1 MRALTLHAP
10 WAWAICHLGKDIEN
24 RSWQPPAT
32 MIGERIAIHA
42 GSKALWKWRIWQLV
56 AEVWDEVDQSEIL
69 EKVERY
75 TSIVSAND
83 SSTVRDRFCSS
94 IVATAVIES
103 VLPPKSANDGW
114 HMANQYGWKLTDVKV
129 LSQPVPIARG
139 MLGFWNL
146 TPEQEAAVVAAGRL
160 Q

>member
-10 WAWAICHLGKDIEN
+10 WAWAICYLGKDIEN

-32 MIGERIAIHA
+32 MIGQRIAIHA
-42 GSKALWKWRIWQLV
+42 GSSKQWKPAVWLDVVDTALLQSCDMVLKAM
-56 AEVWDEVDQSEIL
+56 EFMSEDEN
-69 EKVERY
+69 ER
-75 TSIVSAND
+75 TE
-83 SSTVRDRFCSS
+83 RDRFCSS
-94 IVATAVIES
+94 IVATAILERVI
-103 VLPPKSANDGW
+103 PPQDTDKGW
-114 HMANQYGWKLTDVKV
+114 YIAGQYGWKLTDVQV

-139 MLGFWNL
+139 MLGLWNL